1 MSIFT
6 AIFGTKKDKD
16 IKQLQPIVDKVN
28 SYESWA
34 KSLKDE
40 EFPLQTKKFKERL
53 AGGETLDQL
62 LPEAYALVRE
72 ASYRIL
78 GERHYDV
85 QIMGA
90 IVLHQ
95 GKILEL
101 KTGEGKTLT
110 SVPAGYLNALEGQGV
125 HIITVNDYLA
135 QRDANWMGPIYNFL
149 GLSVG
154 VIVSNMDNERRRKA
168 YQCDVTYGTNNE
180 FGFDY
185 LRDNMKYSAKDKIQP
200 KHHFCII
207 DEIDSILIDEARTP
221 LIISGPADDDTEL
234 ARNAEKVTSYFK
246 ECEKDPETGDYP
258 VISAFARFDGDM
270 KLEPEGD
277 YMLDEKSKRISFTKQ
292 GMIHMEEI
300 LKRLNIIHGSLY
312 DDQNFE
318 YIHYVTQAMVAK
330 YLYHRDTDYVVQDNQ
345 IQIVDEF
352 TGRILYGRRYS
363 DGLHQA
369 IEAKEHIKIL
379 GKNKTLATITFQ
391 NFFRMYDKLS
401 GMTGTADTEAT
412 EFNQIYNLDV
422 VVIPTHLPV
431 IRKDLDDLVYLD
443 ENFKY
448 AAICKEIDRVHRTGQ
463 PILVGTVS
471 IEKSELIS
479 SLLRKMGIP
488 HEVLNAKNHAR
499 EATIIENAG
508 AKGAVTVATNMAG
521 RGTDIKLGG
530 SPDALARKICGSD
543 ATEQELKAAREKT
556 YPEWLK
562 NYEEV
567 KNLGG
572 LYILGTER
580 HESRRIDNQLRGR
593 SGRQGDPGVSR
604 FYVSFSDTL
613 LRLFAKDSLK
623 AIVGR
628 LGMNTGEPIEHSLVS
643 KVIETAQKRVEER
656 NFDIRKRLLEYDD
669 VLNSQRNFIYEQR
682 DQILVDQN
690 IIQRAIDACNE
701 YIDFSIEQC
710 QNSKSKGS
718 QVNLADLHQSLL
730 DTIGFDYVPQS
741 DDQNLSASA
750 LAQRIKDE
758 VKTLIDSKISLVG
771 PEIFSL
777 FIRQVYL
784 KQIDSR
790 WQNHLEELED
800 LRDSVALRSYAQRNP
815 LTEYKLEGS
824 EIFDRMID
832 QIKTSV
838 AKTIVRVQITTQPA
852 TPQSQTRRTIE
863 THSSNYA
870 FGSPTPTA
878 SSSAVR
884 DSASFGNSVKQN
896 IRNSRSQAENTHT
909 APTQVIRSAPKIG
922 RNDPCPCGSGKKY
935 KNCHGRNPGAV

>member
-1 MSIFT
+1 MKELFVIHFFDYTVYMSILT
-6 AIFGTKKDKD
+6 AIFGSKKDKD
-16 IKQLQPIVDKVN
+16 LKHLNPIVEKVN

-34 KSLKDE
+34 KGLKDE
-40 EFPLQTKKFKERL
+40 DFPLQTKRFKERL
-53 AGGETLDQL
+53 ANGETLDQI

-72 ASYRIL
+72 ASFRVL

-90 IVLHQ
+90 IVLHE

-110 SVPAGYLNALEGQGV
+110 SVPAGYLNALDGKGV

-135 QRDANWMGPIYNFL
+135 QRDASWMGPIYNFL
-149 GLSVG
+149 GLTVG
-154 VIVSNMDNERRRKA
+154 AIVSNMDNERRRLA

-185 LRDNMKYSAKDKIQP
+185 LRDNMKLRAQDKIQP

-221 LIISGPADDDTEL
+221 LIISGPADDDTDF
-234 ARNAEKVTSYFK
+234 ARNAEKITSYFK
-246 ECEKDPETGDYP
+246 ECEKDPETGEYP
-258 VISAFARFDGDM
+258 VVSAFARFEQGA
-270 KLEPEGD
+270 KLEPDGD
-277 YMLDEKSKRISFTKQ
+277 FMLDEKSRHISFTKE
-292 GMIHMEEI
+292 GMIHMEEL
-300 LKRLNIIHGSLY
+300 LKKFNIISGSLY
-312 DDQNFE
+312 DDENFE

-330 YLYHRDTDYVVQDNQ
+330 YLYHKDTDYVIQDNQ

-412 EFNQIYNLDV
+412 EFSQIYNLDV

-431 IRKDLDDLVYLD
+431 IRKDMDDLVFLN
-443 ENFKY
+443 EQFKY
-448 AAICKEIDRVHRTGQ
+448 TAICEEIKRVHETGQ

-479 SLLRKMGIP
+479 ALLKRMGIP

-499 EATIIENAG
+499 EAAIIENAG

-530 SPDALARKICGSD
+530 SPDALARRLCGTE
-543 ATEQELKAAREKT
+543 ATEEEFKAAKEKT
-556 YPEWLK
+556 YSQWVA

-567 KNLGG
+567 KSLGG

-593 SGRQGDPGVSR
+593 AGRQGDPGVSR
-604 FYVSFSDTL
+604 FYVSFDDTL
-613 LRLFAKDSLK
+613 LRLFAKDNLK
-623 AIVGR
+623 AMVGR
-628 LGMNTGEPIEHSLVS
+628 LGMNTGEPIEHAMVS
-643 KVIETAQKRVEER
+643 RVIETAQKRVEER
-656 NFDIRKRLLEYDD
+656 NFDIRKHLLEYDD
-669 VLNSQRNFIYEQR
+669 VLNEQRNFIYDQR

-690 IIQRAIDACNE
+690 IISRALDACNE
-701 YIDFSIEQC
+701 YIDFDVDISR
-710 QNSKSKGS
+710 SKNGE
-718 QVNLADLHQSLL
+718 NDLTALHQRLL
-730 DTIGFDYVPQS
+730 DSIGYDFEPQE
-741 DDQNLSASA
+741 DDVKLPSEK
-750 LAQRIKDE
+750 LAQKIRSEIKSI
-758 VKTLIDSKISLVG
+758 IDGKVAITG
-771 PEIFSL
+771 PEVFSM
-777 FIRQVYL
+777 FIRQIYL

-800 LRDSVALRSYAQRNP
+800 LRDSVSLRSYAQKNP

-832 QIKTSV
+832 QIKSSV
-838 AKTIVRVQITTQPA
+838 AKTIIRVQIRNDGPQRPA
-852 TPQSQTRRTIE
+852 VQARRTTE
-863 THSSNYA
+863 THSESSS
-870 FGSPTPTA
+870 FGSMAANQQRVARA
-878 SSSAVR
+878 SAN
-884 DSASFGNSVKQN
+884 DHMQ
-896 IRNSRSQAENTHT
+896 
-909 APTQVIRSAPKIG
+909 APTQVIRTAPKVG

-935 KNCHGRNPGAV
+935 KNCHGRNTGI